1 MKIEK
6 EISSWARALYLS
18 LEDHPE
24 KSDEIFANLKK
35 SLGKKSVYIP
45 AIVKKLQRMYLKEKT
60 AALFLAQEFNDK
72 EKEEIK
78 EKIKEIV
85 KGINKVDDVLDESLL
100 AGFRLKT
107 KDVLVKA
114 SMKDV
119 LLKLKNKI
127 YGYN

>member
-85 KGINKVDDVLDESLL
+85 KGI
-100 AGFRLKT
+100 
-107 KDVLVKA
+107 
-114 SMKDV
+114 
-119 LLKLKNKI
+119 
-127 YGYN
+127 Y

>member
-18 LEDHPE
+18 LEEHPE
-24 KSDEIFANLKK
+24 KADEIFANLKK
-35 SLGKKSVYIP
+35 SLNKKSVFIP
-45 AIVKKLQRMYLKEKT
+45 AIIKKLQRMYLKEKT
-60 AALFLAQEFNDK
+60 AELVLAQQFNEK
-72 EKEEIK
+72 EKNEIK
-78 EKIKEIV
+78 DKIKEIV
-85 KGINKVDDVLDESLL
+85 KGIDKVEDVLDESLL

>member
-18 LEDHPE
+18 LEEHPE
-24 KSDEIFANLKK
+24 KSDEIFSNLKK
-35 SLGKKSVYIP
+35 ALGKKTAYLP
-45 AIVKKLQRMYLKEKT
+45 AIMKKLQRMYLKEKS
-60 AALFLAQEFNDK
+60 AELFLAQNFNEK

-78 EKIKEIV
+78 EKIKGVI
-85 KGINKVDDVLDESLL
+85 KGIDKVDDVLDESLL

-114 SMKDV
+114 SLKDV
-119 LLKLKNKI
+119 LVKLKNKI

>member
-18 LEDHPE
+18 LEEHPE

-45 AIVKKLQRMYLKEKT
+45 AIVKKLQRMYRKEKT
-60 AALFLAQEFNDK
+60 AELSLAQDFNEK
-72 EKEEIK
+72 EKNEIK
-78 EKIKEIV
+78 GKIKEIV
-85 KGINKVDDVLDESLL
+85 KGIDKVDDVLDESLL

>member
-6 EISSWARALYLS
+6 EISSWARALYFS
-18 LEDHPE
+18 LEEHPE
-24 KSDEIFANLKK
+24 NSDEIFANFKK
-35 SLGKKSVYIP
+35 FLNKKSVFIP
-45 AIVKKLQRMYLKEKT
+45 AIMKKLQRIYLKEKT
-60 AALFLAQEFNDK
+60 AELSLAHNFSEK

-78 EKIKEIV
+78 VKIKGIV
-85 KGINKVDDVLDESLL
+85 KGIDKVDDVLDESLL

-107 KDVLVKA
+107 KDVLIKA
-114 SMKDV
+114 SMKDI

>member
-18 LEDHPE
+18 LEEHPE
-24 KSDEIFANLKK
+24 NKDEIFANLKK
-35 SLGKKSVYIP
+35 SLEKKPAYIP
-45 AIVKKLQRMYLKEKT
+45 AIVKKFQIMYLKEKT
-60 AALFLAQEFNDK
+60 AELSLAQGFNTK

-78 EKIKEIV
+78 NKIKDII
-85 KGINKVDDVLDESLL
+85 KGIDKVDDVLDESLL

>member
-6 EISSWARALYLS
+6 EISSWVRALYFA
-18 LEDHPE
+18 LEENPS
-24 KSDEIFANLKK
+24 KAKEIFSNLKK
-35 SLGKKSVYIP
+35 SLGKKQILLPSI
-45 AIVKKLQRMYLKEKT
+45 IKKLERMYLKERS
-60 AALFLAQEFNDK
+60 AELFLSHDFSEG
-72 EKEEIK
+72 EKKEIK
-78 EKIKEIV
+78 TKIKEIV
-85 KGINKVDDVLDESLL
+85 KGIEKVDDVIDESLL

-114 SMKDV
+114 SYKDV

>member
-18 LEDHPE
+18 LEEHPE
-24 KSDEIFANLKK
+24 KSDEIFINLKK
-35 SLGKKSVYIP
+35 SLGKKFAYIP

-60 AALFLAQEFNDK
+60 AKLSLAQEFNAK

-78 EKIKEIV
+78 DKIKKV
-85 KGINKVDDVLDESLL
+85 VRGIDKVDDVLDESLL

-119 LLKLKNKI
+119 LLRLKNKI

>member
-18 LEDHPE
+18 LEEHPE
-24 KSDEIFANLKK
+24 KSDEIFSNLKK
-35 SLGKKSVYIP
+35 SLGKKLVYLP
-45 AIVKKLQRMYLKEKT
+45 AIIKKLQRMYLKEKS
-60 AALFLAQEFNDK
+60 AELILAQSFSEK
-72 EKEEIK
+72 EKNEIK
-78 EKIKEIV
+78 GKIKEIV
-85 KGINKVDDVLDESLL
+85 KGIDKVDDVLDESLL

-114 SMKDV
+114 SLKDV
-119 LLKLKNKI
+119 LTKLKNKI

>member
-18 LEDHPE
+18 LEQHPD

-35 SLGKKSVYIP
+35 SLNKKSVFIP
-45 AIVKKLQRMYLKEKT
+45 AIIKKLQRIYLKEKT
-60 AALFLAQEFNDK
+60 AELSLAQQFSEK
-72 EKEEIK
+72 EKSEIK
-78 EKIKEIV
+78 NKIKGIV
-85 KGINKVDDVLDESLL
+85 KGVEKVDDVLDESLL

>member
-6 EISSWARALYLS
+6 EISSWARALYFS
-18 LEDHPE
+18 LEEHPE
-24 KSDEIFANLKK
+24 KKDEIFANLKK
-35 SLGKKSVYIP
+35 SLNKKSVYIP
-45 AIVKKLQRMYLKEKT
+45 AIIKKLQRIYLKEKT
-60 AALFLAQEFNDK
+60 AELFLAQEFSEA
-72 EKEEIK
+72 EKKQIK
-78 EKIKEIV
+78 NKIKGIV
-85 KGINKVDDVLDESLL
+85 KGIDKVDDVLDESLL

-114 SMKDV
+114 SMKDI

>member
-18 LEDHPE
+18 LEQHPE

-35 SLGKKSVYIP
+35 SLNKKSVFIP
-45 AIVKKLQRMYLKEKT
+45 AIIKKLQRIYLKEKT
-60 AALFLAQEFNDK
+60 AELSLAQQFSEI
-72 EKEEIK
+72 EKSEIK
-78 EKIKEIV
+78 NKIKGIV
-85 KGINKVDDVLDESLL
+85 KGVEKVDDILDESLL

>member
-18 LEDHPE
+18 LEAHPE
-24 KSDEIFANLKK
+24 KADEIFANLKK
-35 SLGKKSVYIP
+35 SLNKKSVFIP
-45 AIVKKLQRMYLKEKT
+45 AIIKKLQRIYLKEKT
-60 AALFLAQEFNDK
+60 AELFLAQEFNEA
-72 EKEEIK
+72 EKNEIK
-78 EKIKEIV
+78 EKIKGIV
-85 KGINKVDDVLDESLL
+85 KGINKVDDVLDKSLL

-114 SMKDV
+114 SMKDI

>member
-18 LEDHPE
+18 LEQHPE
-24 KSDEIFANLKK
+24 KSDEIFTNLKK
-35 SLGKKSVYIP
+35 SLNKKSVFIP
-45 AIVKKLQRMYLKEKT
+45 AIIKKLQRIYLKEKT
-60 AALFLAQEFNDK
+60 AELSLAQQFSEI
-72 EKEEIK
+72 EKSEIK
-78 EKIKEIV
+78 NKIKGIV
-85 KGINKVDDVLDESLL
+85 KGVEKVDDILDESLL

>member
-1 MKIEK
+1 MKTEK

-18 LEDHPE
+18 LEEHPE
-24 KSDEIFANLKK
+24 DTKKIFANLKK
-35 SLGKKSVYIP
+35 SLEKKSVFIP
-45 AIVKKLQRMYLKEKT
+45 SIIKKLQRIYLKEKR
-60 AALFLAQEFNDK
+60 AELFLAQDFSER
-72 EKEEIK
+72 EKSEIK
-78 EKIKEIV
+78 NKIKDIV
-85 KGINKVDDVLDESLL
+85 KGIEKVDDVLDESLL

-114 SMKDV
+114 SMKDI

>member
-18 LEDHPE
+18 LEQHPD

-35 SLGKKSVYIP
+35 SLNKKSVFIP
-45 AIVKKLQRMYLKEKT
+45 AIIKKLQRIYLKEKT
-60 AALFLAQEFNDK
+60 AELSLAQQFSEA
-72 EKEEIK
+72 EKSEIK
-78 EKIKEIV
+78 NKIKGIV
-85 KGINKVDDVLDESLL
+85 KGVEKVDDILDESLL

>member
-18 LEDHPE
+18 LEEHPE
-24 KSDEIFANLKK
+24 NAKKIFANLKK
-35 SLGKKSVYIP
+35 SLDKKSVFIP
-45 AIVKKLQRMYLKEKT
+45 AIIKKLQRMYLKEKR
-60 AALFLAQEFNDK
+60 AELFLAQEFSEK
-72 EKEEIK
+72 EKNEIK
-78 EKIKEIV
+78 EKIKDIV
-85 KGINKVDDVLDESLL
+85 KGIEKVDDVLDESLL

>member
-6 EISSWARALYLS
+6 EISSWARAMYLS
-18 LEDHPE
+18 LEEHPE
-24 KSDEIFANLKK
+24 KSDEIFSNLKK

-60 AALFLAQEFNDK
+60 AELSLAQAFNEK
-72 EKEEIK
+72 EKNEIK
-78 EKIKEIV
+78 GKVKEIV
-85 KGINKVDDVLDESLL
+85 KGIDKVDDVLDESLL

-114 SMKDV
+114 SLKDV
-119 LLKLKNKI
+119 LTKLKNKI